1 MRTKIL
7 DFLQSRTFFQRDLC
21 AFSTQLIQER
31 GIGFTVEFET
41 LPKIDNEPYCE
52 IKTSDGLLRLELYVD
67 SANIISFFDG
77 KEQSICL
84 ECYEGHFSADVADE
98 YKSALPLALKQYDGI
113 PMAQVAETLSGKGI
127 QSRWFRF
134 FGERNR

>member
-1 MRTKIL
+1 M
-7 DFLQSRTFFQRDLC
+7 DFLQSRTHFQRDLS
-21 AFSTQLIQER
+21 AFSIQLLQER

-41 LPKIDNEPYCE
+41 LPKIDNEPYCG

-84 ECYEGHFSADVADE
+84 ECYDGHLPIDVADE
-98 YKSALPLALKQYDGI
+98 YKTALPLALKQYNGLS
-113 PMAQVAETLSGKGI
+113 MEQVTETLDGKGI
-127 QSRWFRF
+127 QNRWFSF
-134 FGERNR
+134 FGTRNR